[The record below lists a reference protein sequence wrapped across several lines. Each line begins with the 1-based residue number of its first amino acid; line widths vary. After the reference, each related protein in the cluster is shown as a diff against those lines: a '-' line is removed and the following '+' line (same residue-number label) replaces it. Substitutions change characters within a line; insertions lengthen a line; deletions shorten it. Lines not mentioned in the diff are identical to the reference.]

1 MSLNKA
7 MLIGNLGADPE
18 LRVHGETKICNLS
31 IATSKKVKGES
42 KTEWHRV
49 TLFNRIA
56 EIANEY
62 TRKGS
67 KVFIEGY
74 IETQKWTDD
83 KGIDRYTTKI
93 IGQNL
98 SLLDSKGDAPQPKKQ
113 PAPQQSQQFDD
124 FDPDDIPF

>member
-18 LRVHGETKICNLS
+18 LRVHGETKITNLS

-49 TLFNRIA
+49 TLFNRLA

-67 KVFIEGY
+67 KVYIEGY

-98 SLLDSKGDAPQPKKQ
+98 SLLDSKGDTRQATPKQ
-113 PAPQQSQQFDD
+113 PQQSQQFDD